1 MARRLRQV
9 IDLYTEGAT
18 VVLRDDL
25 PVWVQ
30 PLNPFEQDTARN
42 EANIAKSRVTLAIR
56 EHDEEEKLT
65 VRTFFF
71 EDGEDKARERL
82 VDAKVNENATK
93 VFTSIRTDPEWRER
107 MQILDRG
114 DENTAKPLGESEV
127 ELLQRIALE
136 YSAELGKRLDSERD
150 YWTSHYAGM
159 DAESLW
165 EDYFA
170 WWIDRRAGEV
180 MLSEFRQHQV
190 LFGVR
195 LCDAT
200 RLDETSPWNHSACDH
215 KQCLFANHEELRAA
229 PGALLQELFDA
240 VDSLDMTVHDAKN
253 SRRQGSSSDS
263 SPLPSE
269 AAESTAST
277 QDGTPPERPGFS
289 STPSLT
295 PSPSSAGTS

>member
-42 EANIAKSRVTLAIR
+42 EANIAKARVTLAIR
-56 EHDEEEKLT
+56 QHDEEEKLT

-71 EDGEDKARERL
+71 DDGENKARERL
-82 VDAKVNENATK
+82 VEAKVNENATK
-93 VFTSIRTDPEWRER
+93 AFTAIRTDPEWRER

-114 DENTAKPLGESEV
+114 DADTAKPLTEAET
-127 ELLQRIALE
+127 ELLQTIALE
-136 YSAELGKRLDSERD
+136 YAAELGERLAKERD
-150 YWTSHYAGM
+150 YWTSYYAGM
-159 DAESLW
+159 DAEGLW
-165 EDYFA
+165 EDYFS

-180 MLSEFRQHQV
+180 MLSEFRQYQV

-200 RLDETSPWNHSACDH
+200 RADETSQWDHSACDH
-215 KQCLFANHEELRAA
+215 KQPLFSSREELRAA
-229 PGALLQELFDA
+229 PGGLLQELFDA
-240 VDSLDMTVHDAKN
+240 VDALDMTVHDAKN

-269 AAESTAST
+269 EAESTAST
-277 QDGTPPERPGFS
+277 PDETRHERPGFS
-289 STPSLT
+289 STPYPT
-295 PSPSSAGTS
+295 PSPSSAGAS